1 MIIQAVLLYDI
12 VLTLHILAVVLAF
25 GVTFAYPLLDAYVR
39 KSNPGDLVTLHRF
52 QVVLAQRLIQPAMV
66 VVLLAGLYLAL
77 DRYDLGKPWISTAFA
92 ILIVLFGLAGG
103 VFTPGEKKLVVL
115 AERDRQSGSGPSPEY
130 EAHAR
135 RLSIFGSIWLLL
147 VIAAIFVM
155 TVKPGA

>member
-52 QVVLAQRLIQPAMV
+52 QVVLGQRLIQPAMV

-103 VFTPGEKKLVVL
+103 VFTPVEKKLVVL

-130 EAHAR
+130 EAQAR